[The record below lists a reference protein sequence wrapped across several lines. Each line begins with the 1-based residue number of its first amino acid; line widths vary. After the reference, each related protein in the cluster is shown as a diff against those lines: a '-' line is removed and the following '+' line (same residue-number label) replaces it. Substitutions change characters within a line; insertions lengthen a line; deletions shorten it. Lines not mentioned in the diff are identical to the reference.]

1 MPEMEGSK
9 VSHPLYLKQL
19 IFKIFLHFYF
29 SSMAYLWHMS
39 VIGSLERLVSS
50 KSP

>member
-19 IFKIFLHFYF
+19 IFKNFLHFYF
-29 SSMAYLWHMS
+29 SSMAYLFVSNWKLRT
-39 VIGSLERLVSS
+39 ISL
-50 KSP
+50 K